1 MKTDKEY
8 LTQLVL
14 FEISG
19 KIREDEKAELNRM
32 IREDQEAA
40 GLYRQLHATWQ
51 DDAMQSS
58 AVNNWGPD
66 EIWKAIH
73 QRKRQ
78 RIIHISLKGFVA
90 LSAMAILG
98 IFIIKIPAHHTPQ
111 PLAASNPSHIRLQL
125 SGGQLIDLSDKEGRL
140 QAGSATFNNNNK
152 QLRFIADSGQS
163 QYATITVPAGKEY
176 TVHLPDG
183 SAIQLNAASQLFFP
197 IAFKG
202 HAREI
207 TLYGEAYMKIAPS
220 ADHPFLVH
228 LPGATIQV
236 LGTEFNV
243 NTYDSNLVKV
253 ALVNGAVKVN
263 TDHDTALLKPGFESA
278 LTRGKEMKIYRFDEE
293 DVLAWR
299 QGLHLF
305 HNASAEEV
313 ARLIHRFYGIPVQL
327 DIKPEHAKA
336 FTGSI
341 NRNKPAVNFLEG
353 LKFAQYMDYYF
364 DKDSILHLRP
374 LRTGV

>member
-19 KIREDEKAELNRM
+19 KIREDEKAELYRM

-40 GLYRQLHATWQ
+40 DLYSQLHATWQ
-51 DDAMQSS
+51 TNDMTSS
-58 AVNNWGPD
+58 ATSNWGPD

-73 QRKRQ
+73 KRKRQ
-78 RIIHISLKGFVA
+78 QIINISLKGFAA
-90 LSAMAILG
+90 LFTMAVLG
-98 IFIIKIPAHHTPQ
+98 ILFVKIPSHTSAPA
-111 PLAASNPSHIRLQL
+111 LAVNSQSHIKLQL
-125 SGGQLIDLSDKEGRL
+125 SGGQLIDLSDEEGQL
-140 QAGSATFNNNNK
+140 QAGNVAFNSHNK
-152 QLRFIADSGQS
+152 QLHFTADSGQS
-163 QYATITVPAGKEY
+163 QYATITVPAGKDY
-176 TVHLPDG
+176 TVYLPDG
-183 SAIQLNAASQLFFP
+183 SAIQLNAETQLFFP
-197 IAFKG
+197 VAFKG
-202 HAREI
+202 DVREI
-207 TLYGEAYMKIAPS
+207 TLHGEAYMKVAPS
-220 ADHPFLVH
+220 ADRPFLVH

-253 ALVNGAVKVN
+253 ALVKGAVKMN
-263 TDHDTALLKPGFESA
+263 TDRDTALLKPGFASA
-278 LTRGKEMKIYRFDEE
+278 LATGKEIKIYRFDAE

-305 HNASAEEV
+305 NNASVEEV
-313 ARLIHRFYGIPVQL
+313 AQLIHRFYGISVQL
-327 DIKPEHAKA
+327 DMKPEHAKA

-341 NRNKPAVNFLEG
+341 NRNKPVVNFLEG
-353 LKFAQYMDYYF
+353 LKFAQYLDYNF

-374 LRTGV
+374 IRNGV